1 MRIIGIDYGD
11 ARTGFAVC
19 DPTGLL
25 ASAIENFASRK
36 MEEVAQRTVEHVKT
50 YGAEEIVLGFPKNMN
65 NTQGPRAEK
74 TQLFKARLEE
84 LLPDIPVILWDERS
98 TTVSA
103 IQILNETNTR
113 GKKRKQ
119 VLDSVAA
126 TLILESYLNYKR
138 NHI

>member
-25 ASAIENFASRK
+25 ASAIENFSSRK
-36 MEEVAQRTVEHVKT
+36 MEEVAQRTVEHVHT

-74 TQLFKARLEE
+74 TQLLKNRLEE
-84 LLPDIPVILWDERS
+84 LLPNIPIILWDERS

-138 NHI
+138 NHT